1 MDDFLDD
8 DALLAMVGD
17 ESEGKDEGAGSTS
30 GDRDRSLS
38 PPAARSASPESS
50 PARQTTE
57 TSTTKSTSRGVAK
70 TMSKSSKR
78 RKADDSDDEG
88 EA

>member
-30 GDRDRSLS
+30 GERERSLS
-38 PPAARSASPESS
+38 PPAARSATPESS
-50 PARQTTE
+50 PARATTE
-57 TSTTKSTSRGVAK
+57 ASTTKSQSRGTAK
-70 TMSKSSKR
+70 MSWGHLGACPKQAGSLSF
-78 RKADDSDDEG
+78 A
-88 EA
+88 